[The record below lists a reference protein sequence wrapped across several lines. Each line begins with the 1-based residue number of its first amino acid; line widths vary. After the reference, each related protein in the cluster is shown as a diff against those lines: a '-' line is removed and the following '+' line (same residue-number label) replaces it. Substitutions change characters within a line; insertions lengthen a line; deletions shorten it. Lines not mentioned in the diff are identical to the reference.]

1 MQQRLKKI
9 MILLF
14 DINENDINDESSID
28 NVKGWDSL
36 KHMEFIFAIEEEFK
50 IKPLTADQVS
60 EMRTYGEVKK
70 VLASSLNDN

>member
-1 MQQRLKKI
+1 MT
-9 MILLF
+9 LLF

-60 EMRTYGEVKK
+60 EMRNYRAVRN
-70 VLASSLNDN
+70 VLASSLNDT